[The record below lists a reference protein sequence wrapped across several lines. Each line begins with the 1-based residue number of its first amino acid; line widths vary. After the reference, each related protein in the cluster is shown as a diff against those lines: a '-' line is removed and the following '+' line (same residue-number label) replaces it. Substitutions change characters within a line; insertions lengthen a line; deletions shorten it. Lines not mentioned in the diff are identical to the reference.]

1 MGREYCWGPLV
12 LRCTKFLPGRITIP
26 SLLRAGSNRLAK
38 RGYSVAASGCNPR
51 LFVTGLLLASGL
63 PFMLAGCSLTMHIAS
78 LQNDPETTATISR
91 PASPLDPSLDE
102 EDWRR
107 AQAALSLAVD
117 PQGSG
122 QPVNW
127 DNPATKRKGTFAPS
141 GNLALVDN
149 TICRPFTA
157 TIVHGGTAPREVKHQ
172 GQACRVG
179 PGEWALRQ
187 MQAVPAEMTA
197 SARGSTAPGTDRLQA
212 LPKATTSMLDESQ
225 ATLRQD

>member
-1 MGREYCWGPLV
+1 MIGDGFRNARPLAFM
-12 LRCTKFLPGRITIP
+12 L
-26 SLLRAGSNRLAK
+26 
-38 RGYSVAASGCNPR
+38 
-51 LFVTGLLLASGL
+51 GLVFGL
-63 PFMLAGCSLTMHIAS
+63 PMALGGCSLTMHIAS
-78 LQNDPETTATISR
+78 LQTDPETTASISR

-127 DNPATKRKGTFAPS
+127 DNPATRRKGTFAPA
-141 GNLALVDN
+141 GNLVLVDN

-157 TIVHGGTAPREVKHQ
+157 TISQAGGAARELRHQ

-179 PGEWALRQ
+179 PGDWALRQ
-187 MQAVPAEMTA
+187 MQPAPTEVTA
-197 SARGSTAPGTDRLQA
+197 STRGPASLAGDRNQPLPQPTSTMLETTQSRLQN
-212 LPKATTSMLDESQ
+212 E
-225 ATLRQD
+225 